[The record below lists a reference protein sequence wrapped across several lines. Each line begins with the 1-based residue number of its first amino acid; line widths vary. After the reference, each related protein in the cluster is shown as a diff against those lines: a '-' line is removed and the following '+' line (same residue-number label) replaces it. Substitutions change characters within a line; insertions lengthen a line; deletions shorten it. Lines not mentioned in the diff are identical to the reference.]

1 MGLKPPCESSVKFIL
16 PAVRLLI
23 AKMLVEK
30 YGFTQTSAAKAL
42 GTTQAA
48 ISHYVRLKRGWK
60 LSEKLMSIDGIRNVV
75 EKIAE
80 DIATSKS
87 LEPNVLD
94 ICQICK
100 AIQKYVDVLES
111 IQV

>member
-23 AKMLVEK
+23 AKRLVEK

-48 ISHYVRLKRGWK
+48 ISHYLRSKRGWK
-60 LSEKLMSIDGIRNVV
+60 LSEKLMRVDSVRNIV

-80 DIATSKS
+80 DIAKSKS
-87 LEPNVLD
+87 PEPNVLD

-100 AIQKYVDVLES
+100 VIQKHIDELES
-111 IQV
+111 LRV